1 LGSGGLLEPDLSLRA
16 QKMSIVQ
23 KLRDAQKG
31 KLASEQLTDSG
42 LRDVKD
48 FLQLPWSE
56 FLLSDELQN
65 VLMQVSLQLQFKAV
79 LFVQIK
85 FIQNASPRPMRDHAF
100 TSILRVAPGGAA

>member
-1 LGSGGLLEPDLSLRA
+1 
-16 QKMSIVQ
+16 MSIVQ

-31 KLASEQLTDSG
+31 KLASEQLTDPG

-65 VLMQVSLQLQFKAV
+65 VLMQVSLQLQLKAV
-79 LFVQIK
+79 LFV
-85 FIQNASPRPMRDHAF
+85 
-100 TSILRVAPGGAA
+100 